1 MEKNLFQQAKDA
13 MNNFFTN
20 RDEGLDEGKDREI
33 AEKAIQAAYEVA
45 SPEETKQLEQLK
57 HQLNQLK

>member
-13 MNNFFTN
+13 MNNLFTN
-20 RDEGLDEGKDREI
+20 RDEGLNDEQERE
-33 AEKAIQAAYEVA
+33 AAQRAIQAAYEIA
-45 SPEETKQLEQLK
+45 SPEETKQLEQLE